1 MQHNEGRPNVV
12 KIDLYGLDNGMIDV
26 ESLSELLTDEE
37 IAIVKQVQSMNR
49 TLSKYLLQHHGGHDL
64 VKIED
69 VKGYE
74 GCWIDLRAGR
84 AYDATGK
91 ERRFYPVGTGSRYL
105 ADSRGKYLHRIVA
118 YQYTRVTDYERYK
131 IAMVTPRKF
140 EVHHKDPS
148 MRLMPEGNGITNVV
162 LLEKRLHKRYTEIT
176 RKLRDLVECDGV
188 EIPLLK
194 DGFYQSV
201 LCK

>member
-1 MQHNEGRPNVV
+1 MQHNEGRPNIV
-12 KIDLYGLDNGMIDV
+12 KIDLYGLDNGMIDID
-26 ESLSELLTDEE
+26 SLAGLLTEEE
-37 IAIVKQVQSMNR
+37 IRIVEQVQSMNR
-49 TLSKYLLQHHGGHDL
+49 TLSKYLLQHNGGHDL

-84 AYDATGK
+84 VYDANGN

-118 YQYTRVTDYERYK
+118 YQYTRATNYELYK
-131 IAMVTPRKF
+131 RAMVTPRKF
-140 EVHHKDPS
+140 EVHHKDPN
-148 MRLMPEGNGITNVV
+148 MRLIPHGNGITNVV
-162 LLEKRLHKRYTEIT
+162 LLEKGLHRQYTAIT
-176 RKLRDLVECDGV
+176 RKLRDLVEYDGV

-194 DGFYQSV
+194 DGFYNAV
-201 LCK
+201 LSK

>member
-1 MQHNEGRPNVV
+1 MKHNEGRPNIV
-12 KIDLYGLDNGMIDV
+12 KMDLYGLDNGMIDI
-26 ESLSELLTDEE
+26 ESLSELLTDDE
-37 IAIVKQVQSMNR
+37 IAIVKQVQSMDR
-49 TLSKYLLQHHGGHDL
+49 TLEEYLLQTHGGHNL

-84 AYDATGK
+84 VYDANRN

-118 YQYTRVTDYERYK
+118 YQYTRLTDPERYK
-131 IAMVTPRKF
+131 MAMVHPRGF
-140 EVHHKDPS
+140 EVHHRTPS
-148 MRLMPEGNGITNVV
+148 MRLIPEGNGITNVV
-162 LLEKRLHKRYTEIT
+162 LLEKGLHKRYTEIT
-176 RKLRDLVECDGV
+176 RKLRDLVEYDGV

-194 DGFYQSV
+194 DRFYQSV

>member
-12 KIDLYGLDNGMIDV
+12 KIDLYGLDNGIIDID
-26 ESLSELLTDEE
+26 SLAGLLTEEE
-37 IAIVKQVQSMNR
+37 IRIVEQVQSMDR
-49 TLSKYLLQHHGGHDL
+49 TLEEYLLKTHGGHNL

-84 AYDATGK
+84 VYDATGK
-91 ERRFYPVGTGSRYL
+91 ERRFYPVGTGGRYL
-105 ADSRGKYLHRIVA
+105 ADSQGKYLHRIVA

-131 IAMVTPRKF
+131 IAMVHPRGF

-148 MRLMPEGNGITNVV
+148 MRLIPEGNGVTNVV
-162 LLEKRLHKRYTEIT
+162 LLEKGLHKRYTEIT
-176 RKLRDLVECDGV
+176 RELRDLVECDGL

-194 DGFYQSV
+194 DEFYQSV
-201 LCK
+201 LRK

>member
-1 MQHNEGRPNVV
+1 MQHDARPNVV
-12 KIDLYGLDNGMIDV
+12 KIDLYGLDNGMIDID
-26 ESLSELLTDEE
+26 SLAGLLTDDE
-37 IAIVKQVQSMNR
+37 IAIVARVQSMDR
-49 TLSKYLLQHHGGHDL
+49 TLEQYLLKTNGAHNL

-69 VKGYE
+69 VRGYE

-84 AYDATGK
+84 VFDANGK
-91 ERRFYPVGTGSRYL
+91 ERRFYHVGNGGRYL

-131 IAMVTPRKF
+131 IAMVHPRGF

-148 MRLMPEGNGITNVV
+148 MRLMPEGNGITNIV
-162 LLEKRLHKRYTEIT
+162 LLEKGLHKRYTEIT
-176 RKLRDLVECDGV
+176 RKLRDLVEYDGV

-194 DGFYQSV
+194 DRFYNAV
-201 LCK
+201 LSK

>member
-1 MQHNEGRPNVV
+1 MRHDTRPSIV
-12 KIDLYGLDNGMIDV
+12 KIDLYGLDNGMVDI
-26 ESLSELLTDEE
+26 ESLSGLLTDDE
-37 IAIVKQVQSMNR
+37 IAIVKQVQSMDR
-49 TLSKYLLQHHGGHDL
+49 TLEEYLLKTHGGHNL

-84 AYDATGK
+84 VYDANGK

-118 YQYTRVTDYERYK
+118 YQYIRITDYERYK
-131 IAMVTPRKF
+131 IAMGHPRGF
-140 EVHHKDPS
+140 EVHHRTPS
-148 MRLMPEGNGITNVV
+148 MRLIPEGNGITNVV
-162 LLEKRLHKRYTEIT
+162 LLEKGLHKRYTEIT
-176 RKLRDLVECDGV
+176 RKLRDLVEYDGV

-194 DGFYQSV
+194 DKFYQSI
-201 LCK
+201 LRK

>member
-1 MQHNEGRPNVV
+1 MQHDTRPSIV
-12 KIDLYGLDNGMIDV
+12 KIDLYGLDNGMIDI
-26 ESLSELLTDEE
+26 EGLSGLLTDDE
-37 IAIVKQVQSMNR
+37 IAIVKQVQSMDR
-49 TLSKYLLQHHGGHDL
+49 TLEEFLLKTHGGHNL

-84 AYDATGK
+84 VFDANGK

-148 MRLMPEGNGITNVV
+148 MRLMPEGNGITNIV
-162 LLEKRLHKRYTEIT
+162 LLEKGLHKRYTEIT

-194 DGFYQSV
+194 DEFYQSV
-201 LCK
+201 LRK

>member
-1 MQHNEGRPNVV
+1 MQHDTRPNIV
-12 KIDLYGLDNGMIDV
+12 KMDLYGLDNGMIDI
-26 ESLSELLTDEE
+26 ESLSSLLTDEE
-37 IAIVKQVQSMNR
+37 IRIVGQVQSMNR
-49 TLSKYLLQHHGGHDL
+49 TLSKYLLQHNGGHNL

-84 AYDATGK
+84 VFDANGK
-91 ERRFYPVGTGSRYL
+91 ERRFYHVGNGGRYL

-118 YQYTRVTDYERYK
+118 YQYTRVTDYELYK
-131 IAMVTPRKF
+131 RAMVTPRKF

-148 MRLMPEGNGITNVV
+148 MRLIPEGNGITNVV
-162 LLEKRLHKRYTEIT
+162 LLEKGLHKRYTEIT

-194 DGFYQSV
+194 DRFYQSV
-201 LCK
+201 LSK

>member
-1 MQHNEGRPNVV
+1 MQHDTRPNIV
-12 KIDLYGLDNGMIDV
+12 KIDLYGLDNGMINI
-26 ESLSELLTDEE
+26 ESLSSLLTDEE
-37 IAIVKQVQSMNR
+37 IRIVERVQSMNR
-49 TLSKYLLQHHGGHDL
+49 TLSKYLLKTHGGHNL

-84 AYDATGK
+84 VFDANGK
-91 ERRFYPVGTGSRYL
+91 ERRFYHVGNGGRYL

-118 YQYTRVTDYERYK
+118 YQYTRVTDYELYK
-131 IAMVTPRKF
+131 RAMVTPRKF

-148 MRLMPEGNGITNVV
+148 MRLIPHGNGITNVV
-162 LLEKRLHKRYTEIT
+162 LLEKGLHKRYTEIT

-194 DGFYQSV
+194 DEFYNAV
-201 LCK
+201 LSK

>member
-1 MQHNEGRPNVV
+1 MQHDTRPNIV
-12 KIDLYGLDNGMIDV
+12 KIDLYGLDNGMIDI

-49 TLSKYLLQHHGGHDL
+49 TLEEYLLKTHGGHNL

-84 AYDATGK
+84 VFDANGK
-91 ERRFYPVGTGSRYL
+91 ERRFYPVGAGSRYL

-118 YQYTRVTDYERYK
+118 YQYTRVTDYELYK
-131 IAMVTPRKF
+131 RAMVTPRKF
-140 EVHHKDPS
+140 EVHHKAPS

-162 LLEKRLHKRYTEIT
+162 LLEKGLHKRYTAIT
-176 RKLRDLVECDGV
+176 KKLRDLVEYDGV

-194 DGFYQSV
+194 DGFYNAV
-201 LCK
+201 LSK

>member
-1 MQHNEGRPNVV
+1 MQHNERPNIV
-12 KIDLYGLDNGMIDV
+12 KIDLYGLDNGMIDT
-26 ESLSELLTDEE
+26 ESLSGLLTDEE
-37 IAIVKQVQSMNR
+37 IVLVKQVQSMDR
-49 TLSKYLLQHHGGHDL
+49 TLEEYLLKTHGGHNL

-84 AYDATGK
+84 VYDATGK

-118 YQYTRVTDYERYK
+118 YQYTRVTNYELYK
-131 IAMVTPRKF
+131 RAMVTPRKF

-148 MRLMPEGNGITNVV
+148 MRLIPEGNGITNIV
-162 LLEKRLHKRYTEIT
+162 LLEKGLHKRYTEIT
-176 RKLRDLVECDGV
+176 RKLRDLVKYDGV

-194 DGFYQSV
+194 DGFYNAV
-201 LCK
+201 LSK

>member
-1 MQHNEGRPNVV
+1 MQHNDRPNIV

-49 TLSKYLLQHHGGHDL
+49 TLEQYLLKTNGAHNL

-84 AYDATGK
+84 VFDANGK
-91 ERRFYPVGTGSRYL
+91 ERRFYHVGNGGRYL

-118 YQYTRVTDYERYK
+118 YQYTRVTNYELYK
-131 IAMVTPRKF
+131 RAMVTPRKF

-148 MRLMPEGNGITNVV
+148 MRLIPAGNGITNVV
-162 LLEKRLHKRYTEIT
+162 LLEKGLHKRYTEIT

-194 DGFYQSV
+194 DGFYNAV
-201 LCK
+201 LSK

>member
-1 MQHNEGRPNVV
+1 MQHDTRPNIV
-12 KIDLYGLDNGMIDV
+12 KIDLYGLDNGMIDT
-26 ESLSELLTDEE
+26 ESLSGLLTDEE
-37 IAIVKQVQSMNR
+37 IVLVKQVQSMDR
-49 TLSKYLLQHHGGHDL
+49 TLEEYLLKTRGGHNL

-84 AYDATGK
+84 VYDATGK

-118 YQYTRVTDYERYK
+118 YQYTRLTDPERYK
-131 IAMVTPRKF
+131 RAMVTPRKF

-148 MRLMPEGNGITNVV
+148 MRLIPEGNGITNVV
-162 LLEKRLHKRYTEIT
+162 LLEKGLHKRYTEIT

-194 DGFYQSV
+194 DRFYQSV
-201 LCK
+201 LRK

>member
-1 MQHNEGRPNVV
+1 MRHDTRPSIV
-12 KIDLYGLDNGMIDV
+12 KIDLYGLDNGMVNI
-26 ESLSELLTDEE
+26 ESLSGLLTDEE
-37 IAIVKQVQSMNR
+37 IAIVKQVQSMDR
-49 TLSKYLLQHHGGHDL
+49 TLEQYLLKTHGGHNL

-74 GCWIDLRAGR
+74 DNWIDLRAGR
-84 AYDATGK
+84 VFDANGK

-118 YQYTRVTDYERYK
+118 YEYTKVTDYERYK
-131 IAMVTPRKF
+131 IAMVAPRKF

-148 MRLMPEGNGITNVV
+148 MRLIPEGNGITNVV
-162 LLEKRLHKRYTEIT
+162 LLEKGLHKRYTEIT

-194 DGFYQSV
+194 DKFYQSI
-201 LCK
+201 LKK

>member
-1 MQHNEGRPNVV
+1 MQHDTRPNVV
-12 KIDLYGLDNGMIDV
+12 KIDLYGLDNGMIDI
-26 ESLSELLTDEE
+26 ESLSSLLTDEE
-37 IAIVKQVQSMNR
+37 IRIVEKVQSMDR
-49 TLSKYLLQHHGGHDL
+49 TLEQYLLKTHGGHNL

-84 AYDATGK
+84 AYDANGK

-118 YQYTRVTDYERYK
+118 YQYTRLTDPERYK
-131 IAMVTPRKF
+131 IAMVHPRGF
-140 EVHHKDPS
+140 EVHHRTPS
-148 MRLMPEGNGITNVV
+148 MRLMPEGNGITNVI
-162 LLEKRLHKRYTEIT
+162 LLEKELHKRYTEIT

>member
-1 MQHNEGRPNVV
+1 MQHNDRPNIV
-12 KIDLYGLDNGMIDV
+12 KMDLYGLENGLINID
-26 ESLSELLTDEE
+26 SLAGLLTDDE
-37 IAIVKQVQSMNR
+37 IAIVERVQSMDR

-118 YQYTRVTDYERYK
+118 YQYTRVTDYELYK
-131 IAMVTPRKF
+131 RAMVTPRKF
-140 EVHHKDPS
+140 EVHHKAPS

-162 LLEKRLHKRYTEIT
+162 LLEKGLHKRYTEIT
-176 RKLRDLVECDGV
+176 RKLRDLVEYDGV

-194 DGFYQSV
+194 DGFYNAV
-201 LCK
+201 LSK

>member
-1 MQHNEGRPNVV
+1 MQHDTRPNIV
-12 KIDLYGLDNGMIDV
+12 KIDLYGLENGMIDID
-26 ESLSELLTDEE
+26 SLAGLLTEEE
-37 IAIVKQVQSMNR
+37 IRIVEQVQRMDR
-49 TLSKYLLQHHGGHDL
+49 TLEQYLLQHNGGHDL

-84 AYDATGK
+84 VFDANGK
-91 ERRFYPVGTGSRYL
+91 ECRFYHVGNGGRYL

-131 IAMVTPRKF
+131 IAMVHPRGF

-148 MRLMPEGNGITNVV
+148 MRLMPGGNGITNIV
-162 LLEKRLHKRYTEIT
+162 LLEKGLHKRYTEIT

-194 DGFYQSV
+194 DRFYQSV
-201 LCK
+201 LRK

>member
-1 MQHNEGRPNVV
+1 MQHDTRPSIV
-12 KIDLYGLDNGMIDV
+12 KIDLYGLDNGMIDI
-26 ESLSELLTDEE
+26 EGLSGLLTDDE
-37 IAIVKQVQSMNR
+37 IAIVKQVQSMDR
-49 TLSKYLLQHHGGHDL
+49 TLEEFLLKTHGGHNL

-84 AYDATGK
+84 VFDANGK

-105 ADSRGKYLHRIVA
+105 ADSRGKYLHRIAA
-118 YQYTRVTDYERYK
+118 YQYTRVTDYERYE
-131 IAMVTPRKF
+131 IAMVHPRGF

-148 MRLMPEGNGITNVV
+148 MRLMPEGNGVTNIV
-162 LLEKRLHKRYTEIT
+162 LLEKGLHKRYTEIT

-194 DGFYQSV
+194 DEFYQSV
-201 LCK
+201 LRK